1 MRGMNILAGMR
12 PEARGRTMAG
22 IGEALLL
29 AGMLVRQPSDTACV
43 CSRLA
48 AARLLWPGLYRLFGS
63 RKAQMAMSR
72 RNLPRL

>member
-1 MRGMNILAGMR
+1 MRDMNILASMR

-43 CSRLA
+43 CRLA
-48 AARLLWPGLYRLFGS
+48 AARVL
-63 RKAQMAMSR
+63 
-72 RNLPRL
+72 